1 MVKDSAFV
9 SILPV
14 RPTKAQPLRISH
26 IQIARPPLKG
36 CACLRMCA
44 FGDNPNF
51 TTGDAFREWILA
63 RDRGE
68 TAKEASHAHSSCA
81 ASRMAV
87 LFVGDDNST
96 VSAAAEAIFTDMCS
110 RRALDCFSCHSAG
123 TAVKIEGEPPD
134 QSFIEALRFKRG
146 LDISR
151 KMACALHKSDLESYN
166 LIVCMTES
174 VRSKLLY
181 MIADKEGKHNDAVED
196 SIVVLSSYCL
206 NPKLRSMQFR
216 SGKHTSDALN
226 LVISALVDACNG
238 LLVSLIESPPIPP
251 S

>member
-1 MVKDSAFV
+1 MMKAYAFA
-9 SILPV
+9 SILPI
-14 RPTKAQPLRISH
+14 RPTKAQRVHASH
-26 IQIARPPLKG
+26 PRLARAPLKG
-36 CACLRMCA
+36 RTRLQMCA

-68 TAKEASHAHSSCA
+68 TAREASHAHSSCA
-81 ASRMAV
+81 ASRVAV

-110 RRALDCFSCHSAG
+110 RRALDCFSCHSVG
-123 TAVKIEGEPPD
+123 TGVKLEGEPPD

-151 KMACALHKSDLESYN
+151 KMACALDKSDLESYN
-166 LIVCMTES
+166 LVVCMTES

-181 MIADKEGKHNDAVED
+181 MVADKEGKHNDAAED

-206 NPKLRSMQFR
+206 NPELRSMQFR
-216 SGKHTSDALN
+216 SGKHSPDALN
-226 LVISALVDACNG
+226 LVIAALVDACNG